1 MIKNVITVLLTS
13 FLMIGVANA
22 SDKNWKTSEHN
33 FNIESGD
40 WGLQVRTYGND
51 DYDHVEVS
59 NKVADNVTVALRV
72 AEDGANTEYRPKLT
86 HKIFADGPIS
96 LAHRI
101 EYRYFEGNTT
111 DDYWRYRGIV
121 KLSADNLWL
130 TAQPRWTFGGDK
142 KNDTKIDDVKW
153 QAGYDWVLS
162 ESADSKVV
170 FTPFVEYLQN
180 GESND
185 WTKQHLIAG
194 TTLKVKF

>member
-1 MIKNVITVLLTS
+1 
-13 FLMIGVANA
+13 MIGVANA

-111 DDYWRYRGIV
+111 DDSWRYRFIAKASLGSAWV
-121 KLSADNLWL
+121 KAE
-130 TAQPRWTFGGDK
+130 PRWTLGGDNT
-142 KNDTKIDDVKW
+142 NDMKIDDIKY
-153 QAGYDWVLS
+153 QAGYDLS
-162 ESADSKVV
+162 LADAVV
-170 FTPFVEYLQN
+170 FTPFVEYRTA
-180 GESND
+180 GEEGKWLKED
-185 WTKQHLIAG
+185 LFWG
-194 TTLKVKF
+194 TTLQVKF